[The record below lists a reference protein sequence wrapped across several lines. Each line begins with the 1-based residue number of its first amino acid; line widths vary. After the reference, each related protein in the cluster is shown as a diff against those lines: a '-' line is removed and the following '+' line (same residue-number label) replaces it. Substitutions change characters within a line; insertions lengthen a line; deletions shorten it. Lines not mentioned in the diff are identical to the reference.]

1 MVCSCGSDP
10 LSCLYINDSSL
21 RARRALTECDSQWDD
36 GFAPSR
42 GVQCL
47 VAVHVLAAKLRRAH
61 GERLSRCDEQSSLT
75 TTSHKER
82 PPNEASIKP
91 TENNTTDSI

>member
-1 MVCSCGSDP
+1 M
-10 LSCLYINDSSL
+10 YIYSL

-47 VAVHVLAAKLRRAH
+47 VAVYVLAAKLRRAH
-61 GERLSRCDEQSSLT
+61 GECLSCCDKQSSPT

-82 PPNEASIKP
+82 PTNEASIKP
-91 TENNTTDSI
+91 TENDTSDST